1 MSGEQL
7 STENTI
13 KTQEVGSDG
22 KVIHSKTN
30 GRVDI
35 NTLMNKAFVFS
46 GSRSRALLAAALASA
61 CRPSR
66 SWQRAMLQCTA
77 ARVESLS
84 FAVAQRSAAA

>member
-35 NTLMNKAFVFS
+35 NTLMNKVRQQEKKQKKENLVFFGLIS
-46 GSRSRALLAAALASA
+46 SVVVVTGIIAS
-61 CRPSR
+61 
-66 SWQRAMLQCTA
+66 L
-77 ARVESLS
+77 
-84 FAVAQRSAAA
+84 

>member
-35 NTLMNKAFVFS
+35 KTLMNKV
-46 GSRSRALLAAALASA
+46 R
-61 CRPSR
+61 
-66 SWQRAMLQCTA
+66 Q
-77 ARVESLS
+77 
-84 FAVAQRSAAA
+84 